1 MKLKIWIGV
10 LVFLILVNLATIGS
24 FIYFQMNDHPRHNP
38 AFSGRPPSE
47 IFHIDRE
54 KRRQLFDLF
63 RKYREE
69 TREQEQEVHK
79 KEQELFDLLQQN
91 PTPMDQVEEKIQE
104 ITQLRAIVG
113 HKMVEAMIEAKT
125 FLTPEEQRHFFN
137 AMLRARPGKFEKHR
151 PGFKRGG
158 PRPPMFDPEFR

>member
-1 MKLKIWIGV
+1 MKLKILIGA

-24 FIYFQMNDHPRHNP
+24 FIYFQMNDRPRHKP
-38 AFSGRPPSE
+38 GFSGRAPSE
-47 IFHIDRE
+47 IFQIDRE

-69 TREQEQEVHK
+69 TREQEQEIRT

-91 PTPMDQVEEKIQE
+91 PTPMARVEEKIQE
-104 ITQLRAIVG
+104 ISQLRAAVG

-137 AMLRARPGKFEKHR
+137 AMLHARPGKFENHR

-158 PRPPMFDPEFR
+158 PRPPKFDPEFR